1 LKAKVPTLV
10 ITQGS
15 QGAIGVE
22 DGELISIPAAP
33 VQKVIDT
40 TGAGDL
46 FAAGFLTAR
55 CKGASLER
63 CLWTGA
69 IAAGE
74 VIKHYGARPI
84 VDLKALIQL

>member
-1 LKAKVPTLV
+1 MASGFRSPRRRSSEVV
-10 ITQGS
+10 
-15 QGAIGVE
+15 
-22 DGELISIPAAP
+22 
-33 VQKVIDT
+33 DT

-74 VIKHYGARPI
+74 VIQHYGARPI
-84 VDLKALIQL
+84 TDLKELVKL

>member
-1 LKAKVPTLV
+1 MAR
-10 ITQGS
+10 
-15 QGAIGVE
+15 AIA
-22 DGELISIPAAP
+22 IPAAP
-33 VQKVIDT
+33 VEQVVDT

-46 FAAGFLTAR
+46 FAAGFLAAR

-84 VDLKALIQL
+84 VDLKTIVQL

>member
-1 LKAKVPTLV
+1 MPTLV
-10 ITQGS
+10 ITKGPD
-15 QGAIGVE
+15 GASAIE
-22 DGELISIPAAP
+22 DGERVEIPAAP
-33 VQKVIDT
+33 VGEVVDT

-46 FAAGFLTAR
+46 FAAGFLAAR

-74 VIKHYGARPI
+74 VIQHYGARPI
-84 VDLKALIQL
+84 ADLKELVQL